1 MSWTSPRNR
10 GAFPGRE
17 PFWRDRYQ
25 FLRGLPENLRVL
37 LPPERRDFTEKQR
50 GGLTQIYFAD
60 PATHFEAWF
69 HWRSSRLELGLH
81 FEKSPP
87 ENDALFDA
95 FDRRIVEIKFELGD
109 SIELERW
116 EKGWA
121 RIYETWP
128 CEKIDGAFQ
137 ERMTERFARVIGVLQ
152 PMLEDARDDTVL
164 EPAWRITAGR
174 SLSRLRSTE
183 NAPSARRR
191 RLDPD

>member
-10 GAFPGRE
+10 AAFAGRDVY
-17 PFWRDRYQ
+17 WRDRHQ
-25 FLRGLPENLRVL
+25 FLRDLPEKLRGL
-37 LPPERRDFTEKQR
+37 LSDEARDFTYKQR
-50 GGLTQIYFAD
+50 SGLAQLYYQD

-69 HWRSSRLELGLH
+69 HWRTSRLELGLH
-81 FEKSPP
+81 FEKSAR

-128 CEKIDGAFQ
+128 CEKIDDAFQ
-137 ERMTERFARVIGVLQ
+137 KRMAERLARIISILQ
-152 PMLEDARDDTVL
+152 PMLEDAQEVRL
-164 EPAWRITAGR
+164 IEPSQHSVGR
-174 SLSRLRSTE
+174 RT
-183 NAPSARRR
+183 ARR
-191 RLDPD
+191 